1 LSVKSSAIIISHFQF
16 LVVSSIQELLEL
28 LELLFESFE
37 GLLESFEGLL
47 ESFEDL
53 PESFEVLFE
62 SIEDNQINLIVLT
75 AHSSI

>member
-37 GLLESFEGLL
+37 V
-47 ESFEDL
+47 L
-53 PESFEVLFE
+53 PESFEVLPELFEDLFE
-62 SIEDNQINLIVLT
+62 SAEDNQINLIVLT